1 VAIGIFANF
10 TSADVARE
18 DFMHLHIL
26 ILLALIVSTYG
37 CATHQVTPVET
48 RAVEAYPNRVIL
60 DGIAAAADPYDD
72 AEKASRG
79 FYQDVT
85 REGFFPVQLIFKND
99 TKERVLVLRET
110 IELSHPN
117 GNIYRPVRSSVMYNA
132 FENNKIAYALL
143 GFGIFSY
150 MSAEE
155 ANRKMESDYRD
166 KELAEQV
173 IILPGLR
180 AGGFAY
186 FQLPKGST
194 TKGSKLSLTA
204 ERLDN
209 RQPVRLEFTL

>member
-1 VAIGIFANF
+1 MNVP
-10 TSADVARE
+10 
-18 DFMHLHIL
+18 LL
-26 ILLALIVSTYG
+26 ILFALLVSNYG
-37 CATHQVTPVET
+37 CATHQVNPVDT
-48 RAVEAYPNRVIL
+48 RAVEAYPNRVAL

-72 AEKASRG
+72 AEKAQRG

-85 REGFFPVQLIFKND
+85 REGFFPVQLVFKND
-99 TKERVLVLRET
+99 TNDRVLVLRET
-110 IELSHPN
+110 LELMHPN
-117 GNIYRPVRSSVMYNA
+117 GHIYRPIRSNAMYNA

-173 IILPGLR
+173 IIQPGLR
-180 AGGFAY
+180 ASGFAY

-194 TKGSKLSLTA
+194 TKGSKLSLIA

-209 RQPVRLEFTL
+209 RQKVKFEFTL

>member
-1 VAIGIFANF
+1 MAQRLF
-10 TSADVARE
+10 
-18 DFMHLHIL
+18 IL
-26 ILLALIVSTYG
+26 FVVFLSSYG
-37 CATHQVTPVET
+37 CATHQVKPVDT
-48 RAVEAYPNRVIL
+48 RAVETYKNRVSI
-60 DGIAAAADPYDD
+60 DGVLAATDPYDD
-72 AEKASRG
+72 AEKAQQG

-85 REGFFPVQLIFKND
+85 REGFFPVQLVFKND
-99 TKERVLVLRET
+99 TGDRLIVLRET
-110 IELSHPN
+110 IELLHPN
-117 GNIYRPVRSSVMYNA
+117 GNTYRPVRSNAMYNA

-180 AGGFAY
+180 ASGFTY

-194 TKGSKLSLTA
+194 TKGGKLTLQVD
-204 ERLDN
+204 RLDN
-209 RQPVRLEFTL
+209 RQKVKLEFTL

>member
-1 VAIGIFANF
+1 
-10 TSADVARE
+10 
-18 DFMHLHIL
+18 MHGQ
-26 ILLALIVSTYG
+26 LIVMLLLFVSFYG
-37 CATHQVTPVET
+37 CATHQVNQIDIRPIET
-48 RAVEAYPNRVIL
+48 YSNRVAL
-60 DGIAAAADPYDD
+60 DGVSAAADPYDT
-72 AEKASRG
+72 AEKAQRG

-99 TKERVLVLRET
+99 TNDRVIVLRET
-110 IELSHPN
+110 IELIHLN
-117 GNIYRPVRSSVMYNA
+117 GNIYRPVRSTTIYNS

-166 KELAEQV
+166 KELPDQL

-180 AGGFAY
+180 SNGFAY

-194 TKGSKLSLTA
+194 TKGSKLTLQA

-209 RQPVRLEFTL
+209 RQKLKLEFSL

>member
-1 VAIGIFANF
+1 
-10 TSADVARE
+10 
-18 DFMHLHIL
+18 MHRHMIAVF
-26 ILLALIVSTYG
+26 LLLVSSFG
-37 CATHQVTPVET
+37 CATHKVNQIENRPVES
-48 RAVEAYPNRVIL
+48 YPNAVVL
-60 DGIAAAADPYDD
+60 DGVSAGADPYDT
-72 AEKASRG
+72 AEKAQRG

-85 REGFFPVQLIFKND
+85 REGFFPVHFVFKND
-99 TKERVLVLRET
+99 TNDRVIILRET
-110 IELSHPN
+110 VELLHTN
-117 GNIYRPVRSSVMYNA
+117 GNIYRPVRSTTMYNA

-150 MSAEE
+150 MSAED

-180 AGGFAY
+180 ANGFIY

-194 TKGSKLSLTA
+194 TKGSKVTLQA

-209 RQPVRLEFTL
+209 RQKLKFEFTL